1 MTSPIV
7 SKLLIH
13 IHLKSWQSVTS
24 SNNQT
29 CKLKMFLWIFNIIMK
44 SVIFFNGGTFTRMS
58 SVQDERD
65 ILK

>member
-1 MTSPIV
+1 MMSPNV

-29 CKLKMFLWIFNIIMK
+29 CKSVMFRSKINTVVK
-44 SVIFFNGGTFTRMS
+44 SVIFLNEDTFTRIV
-58 SVQDERD
+58 SVQDERN